1 MSKTQVKL
9 YELWS
14 KNKNGVLISISEHGR
29 SSSSV
34 EPQRDRDSSLFVVEP
49 ECGSSSSVL
58 AEPQHGS
65 SSSVLAEPQHG
76 SSSSSVAPQQNSSLF
91 LLEPERGSS
100 SSSVEPE
107 HGSSS
112 SSSVEPERGSLSS
125 SITISL
131 SSSSTTLSA
140 NPDCEIISEG
150 VKKRALPSARTQ
162 HRSQYLHEWEKKPEA
177 HFKTYIYDDFGG
189 KENVW
194 FNSGMKTLSIDK
206 IKQHKEKSEV
216 HKQAEE
222 QEILLSSR
230 VQPNWHI
237 TREKEVGKHEQAIQH
252 LMFACIYLCQEDHP
266 LASIEPLCV
275 LLEKLGVQLLPAQV
289 SGVSYRNSHAAMGF
303 IQHIANFLHEEL
315 VEKIQLSPVL
325 GWMMDETTTRTIE
338 KSCIVFVR
346 YVDNFEPKTAY
357 FGLMNLEGD
366 GTAANIVKSISSL
379 WRKDDINPLKSCW
392 LATDNASTFTGVR
405 EGVLAKIR
413 RNFGC
418 DWLELN
424 PCFAH
429 SFSLVGSYASYK
441 PKTDPNSP
449 PAVDETILNLEAI
462 ISRIYGYFSRSS
474 TRLFK
479 LKQWQNYLDL
489 PEMKF
494 KKLFEIRWS
503 TIQDCI
509 RPIIINVLP
518 GSQSLLAYLQEAA
531 TDVTLSSSERE
542 SAKNL
547 LKSILNDDFLLALHF
562 HYDLHETVLGP
573 LTKIMQ
579 NDKLSYYSLME
590 MLQEKTKILESW
602 TCESSST
609 VGPALFDYLQST
621 AEESFG
627 SFRVTVGDRKML
639 LNNCLEHIHRLLREL
654 DKRFTPSKLQECLS
668 ILFDPQY
675 LIKNKRNISCLDYGR
690 SELDFLRRKYN
701 KFPNFDS
708 NVVRNEWESL
718 KQPLSDFANT
728 FSTVQSTQTFWK
740 DFIALKISTNSN
752 FLSQHKNILLLLNIY
767 LISPTNSAECER
779 GFSAANRIQAT
790 GRSRLK
796 ISTLDIL
803 MTIRM
808 LLKDDLRSSRCQEV
822 VNKSFESWND
832 LDHNRRLHQIQLLLD
847 TPDDY
852 TPANQVRSVCK
863 RNRDYLQSEFIENK
877 KKKKSKYIKC
887 ANGCKREVS
896 GTDPSQNEA
905 ILCCHQNEQFQWIDL
920 EENCSRW
927 LCNYCRIK
935 LAIAVDSAWF
945 CDDHVDMHHE
955 EDENEN
961 FD

>member
-150 VKKRALPSARTQ
+150 
-162 HRSQYLHEWEKKPEA
+162 
-177 HFKTYIYDDFGG
+177 

-206 IKQHKEKSEV
+206 IKQHKEK
-216 HKQAEE
+216 
-222 QEILLSSR
+222 I
-230 VQPNWHI
+230 QPNWHI

-852 TPANQVRSVCK
+852 TLC
-863 RNRDYLQSEFIENK
+863 L
-877 KKKKSKYIKC
+877 IK
-887 ANGCKREVS
+887 
-896 GTDPSQNEA
+896 QN
-905 ILCCHQNEQFQWIDL
+905 
-920 EENCSRW
+920 
-927 LCNYCRIK
+927 
-935 LAIAVDSAWF
+935 
-945 CDDHVDMHHE
+945 
-955 EDENEN
+955 
-961 FD
+961 